1 MGGRAVVAG
10 GMGKG
15 DRLLQLATGRTLKT
29 VFSDSGFILTAKPPC
44 LTPGSIPPA
53 EAGEEARVEIGVFVE
68 TEVREVRKSW
78 TLGCADIEDTPGRK
92 HFKHLLGSKNDFK
105 GK

>member
-1 MGGRAVVAG
+1 MGGRAVVAR

-15 DRLLQLATGRTLKT
+15 YRLLQLATGRTLKT

-44 LTPGSIPPA
+44 LTPGSIPPT

-78 TLGCADIEDTPGRK
+78 TPGCADIEGTPEGK
-92 HFKHLLGSKNDFK
+92 YFKHLFGSKNDFK
-105 GK
+105 WK